1 MEILKIIIE
10 AVLGT
15 VLLLALLVL
24 ITALPEVFNWLSEQ
38 IGYITTM
45 AILVGIIYLIAT
57 SNNK

>member
-15 VLLLALLVL
+15 VLLLALIVL

-38 IGYITTM
+38 IGFITTM